1 MAKWYLRKCQ
11 GNCWV
16 QKQKEKFET
25 QETSHES
32 FVIVHECLSA
42 PTRLSLSHTRFLGT
56 KQSPLQTDR
65 FQIVPPPG
73 RQNRKRCPFLWDAA
87 DSKACVQAWWGVVPR
102 LLTHFGWHQGGL
114 AKGGERLMWL
124 ERQLV
129 LALASSVTHTFLLSP
144 LPNQPNN
151 FHAIYLLSFRVSIR
165 SPPSSWF
172 FLSPNCLPAMKL
184 PNILNFSNFCNLKY
198 IPLHHWIIASV
209 CNGPDTYVRNFL
221 GWLGGSVG

>member
-87 DSKACVQAWWGVVPR
+87 DSKACVQAWWGGGAQAPHPLWLAPR
-102 LLTHFGWHQGGL
+102 WPGQGRREVNVIGTSACACIGLVSHSHFLTF
-114 AKGGERLMWL
+114 
-124 ERQLV
+124 
-129 LALASSVTHTFLLSP
+129 SSS
-144 LPNQPNN
+144 QP
-151 FHAIYLLSFRVSIR
+151 
-165 SPPSSWF
+165 
-172 FLSPNCLPAMKL
+172 
-184 PNILNFSNFCNLKY
+184 
-198 IPLHHWIIASV
+198 
-209 CNGPDTYVRNFL
+209 T
-221 GWLGGSVG
+221 